1 MDEEPEKDNGV
12 ETDEDENVGE
22 VKENKYEKLP
32 SDKLSRKDARKR
44 AKKGNEKS
52 VPVRRKLQKMEE

>member
-1 MDEEPEKDNGV
+1 MDEGPEKDNGV
-12 ETDEDENVGE
+12 ETDEDENVEE
-22 VKENKYEKLP
+22 VKEKVYQKLP
-32 SDKLSRKDARKR
+32 SDKLSRKDVRKR